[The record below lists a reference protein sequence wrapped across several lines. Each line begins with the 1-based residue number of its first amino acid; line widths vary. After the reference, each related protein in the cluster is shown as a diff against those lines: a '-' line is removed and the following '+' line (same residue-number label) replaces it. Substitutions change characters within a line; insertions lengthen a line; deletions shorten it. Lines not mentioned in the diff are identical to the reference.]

1 MKAAIASMVILL
13 AACGDDDG
21 AGTTDGGRD
30 AAMPSDSGGLDAGAR
45 DGGSVD
51 GGPIADGGTDAGP
64 VDAGPPPDPLDG
76 AGTPELVQGGFTFL
90 EGPQWRVAEGDLLF
104 TDIPAN
110 TIHRLDSDGTVTDF
124 RTPSQNTN
132 GLEIDPMGRVLM
144 AEHSGRQVTRT
155 TDGTTIDPVAS
166 TYMGDR
172 FNSPNDLVAR
182 SDGTIY
188 FTDPPYGLMG
198 PREIDFN
205 GVFRVEPDGTVHAE
219 WEGALSSRPNG
230 IGLSPDESVLY
241 MADTASGDITA
252 WDVAEDG
259 SLSGERLFAS
269 TAGGPDGMAI
279 DVWGNVWVTSSDGV
293 EVFAPDG
300 SRWGNIDFPMQPAN
314 CAFGGA
320 DLMTLYVTARTALYR
335 VSVPVVGIP

>member
-1 MKAAIASMVILL
+1 MKAVLVSMVVIL

-21 AGTTDGGRD
+21 VTLDAGRD
-30 AAMPSDSGGLDAGAR
+30 AATGADAGGIDAGPR
-45 DGGSVD
+45 DGGGIDAAEPSD
-51 GGPIADGGTDAGP
+51 GGADAGP
-64 VDAGPPPDPLDG
+64 FDAGPPPDPLDG
-76 AGTPELVQGGFTFL
+76 VGAPELVEGGFDFL

-110 TIHRLDSDGTVTDF
+110 TVHRLDATDTVSNF
-124 RTPSQNTN
+124 RTPSANTN

-155 TDGTTIDPVAS
+155 VDGTTIEAVAS

-182 SDGTIY
+182 SDSTIY

-230 IGLSPDESVLY
+230 IGLSPDESILY

-252 WDVAEDG
+252 WDVASDG

-314 CAFGGA
+314 CAFGG
-320 DLMTLYVTARTALYR
+320 DDRMTLYVTARTALYR